1 MVTGGPCGAG
11 IPPLARGR
19 GGFVI
24 KKPVFNGYKIPGYAK
39 TVDDHV

>member
-1 MVTGGPCGAG
+1 MTGGPFGAG
-11 IPPLARGR
+11 IPQLACGR

-24 KKPVFNGYKIPGYAK
+24 KKPVFNSYKIPGYAK